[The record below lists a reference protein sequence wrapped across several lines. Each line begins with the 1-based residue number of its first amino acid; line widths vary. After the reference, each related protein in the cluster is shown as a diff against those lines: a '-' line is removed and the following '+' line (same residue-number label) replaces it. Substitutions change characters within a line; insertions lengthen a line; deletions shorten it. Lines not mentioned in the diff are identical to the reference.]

1 MTKKPVVDIEEV
13 VMYGHVVKNYPNGT
27 SQIEWDKVGTK
38 LRFLREGETEWE
50 DVVRRTDDLFDGE
63 YPQERNK

>member
-13 VMYGHVVKNYPNGT
+13 VIYGHVTKHYPNGA
-27 SQIEWDKVGTK
+27 SRIVWDKVGTK

-50 DVVRRTDDLFDGE
+50 EVKRTHQDLFEELDNRE
-63 YPQERNK
+63 

>member
-13 VMYGHVVKNYPNGT
+13 IVYGHVTKHYPNGV
-27 SQIEWDKVGTK
+27 SRVVWDKVGTK

-50 DVVRRTDDLFDGE
+50 EVTRRHEDVFDASD
-63 YPQERNK
+63 ERE

>member
-13 VMYGHVVKNYPNGT
+13 VVYGHVTKHYPNGV
-27 SQIEWDKVGTK
+27 SRIEWDKVGTK

-50 DVVRRTDDLFDGE
+50 DVVTRKQDLFE
-63 YPQERNK
+63 YYYDERE